1 MLTTIVNGL
10 VWRKTIYSIA
20 PHHIYKYIHIFM
32 IFDKDQV
39 DSARR
44 IESELNICLII

>member
-1 MLTTIVNGL
+1 MEVKLLEGVFWVSGTGTN
-10 VWRKTIYSIA
+10 IY
-20 PHHIYKYIHIFM
+20 IYIYIFM

-44 IESELNICLII
+44 IESELNISSII

>member
-1 MLTTIVNGL
+1 MLTTIFNGL

-20 PHHIYKYIHIFM
+20 PHHIYIHIFM

>member
-1 MLTTIVNGL
+1 MYSNHFLTGFHFLQFMKNMF
-10 VWRKTIYSIA
+10 IY
-20 PHHIYKYIHIFM
+20 IFM

-44 IESELNICLII
+44 IE

>member
-1 MLTTIVNGL
+1 
-10 VWRKTIYSIA
+10 
-20 PHHIYKYIHIFM
+20 M

-44 IESELNICLII
+44 IESELNTMCNKLYSTDDCVSYSILHMKQLFGIASFLYN

>member
-1 MLTTIVNGL
+1 ML
-10 VWRKTIYSIA
+10 KFMIY
-20 PHHIYKYIHIFM
+20 IYVSYIFM

-44 IESELNICLII
+44 IESELNIRSII

>member
-1 MLTTIVNGL
+1 MEVKLLEGVFWVSGTGTNI
-10 VWRKTIYSIA
+10 
-20 PHHIYKYIHIFM
+20 YIHIFM

-44 IESELNICLII
+44 IESELNISSII

>member
-1 MLTTIVNGL
+1 MCITSGDSTCS
-10 VWRKTIYSIA
+10 YMYA
-20 PHHIYKYIHIFM
+20 YIFM

-39 DSARR
+39 DSSRR